1 MHHVQSTPEHYWN
14 SGNLEKCFV
23 DTLRLLLHGLQE
35 KMICDIFFPEVISD
49 SILSFGMES
58 DRTSLLLECNL
69 EASGESLGSDQVEP
83 GEKGDR
89 RLVGPSPQKIRQNWQ
104 SHADFLLKMLFL
116 FSEPLVLNKMAIY
129 CPQGS
134 GTLRQQ
140 YTLIYSVILCFTLL
154 YSALHCSTLLYSALH
169 CSTLL

>member
-1 MHHVQSTPEHYWN
+1 MSKYKGKHGGKKGQKIRAWVDPPPLIWAMPERKRFFSIDVFPNSHIVQTSVMHHVQSTPEHYWN

-35 KMICDIFFPEVISD
+35 KMICDIFFPEVIFD
-49 SILSFGMES
+49 KILSFGMES

-89 RLVGPSPQKIRQNWQ
+89 RLVGPSPQEIRQNWQ

-116 FSEPLVLNKMAIY
+116 F
-129 CPQGS
+129 
-134 GTLRQQ
+134 
-140 YTLIYSVILCFTLL
+140 
-154 YSALHCSTLLYSALH
+154 
-169 CSTLL
+169 

>member
-1 MHHVQSTPEHYWN
+1 MLTKIIIFTNSNDHIVQTSVMHHVQSTPEHYWN
-14 SGNLEKCFV
+14 SDNLEKCFV

-58 DRTSLLLECNL
+58 DKTSLLLECNL

-116 FSEPLVLNKMAIY
+116 FQNPLPLIKCFPLIFRVLK
-129 CPQGS
+129 
-134 GTLRQQ
+134 
-140 YTLIYSVILCFTLL
+140 
-154 YSALHCSTLLYSALH
+154 
-169 CSTLL
+169 

>member
-35 KMICDIFFPEVISD
+35 KMICDIFFPEVIFD
-49 SILSFGMES
+49 TILSFGMES

-69 EASGESLGSDQVEP
+69 EASGESLGSDQVES
-83 GEKGDR
+83 GEKGGR
-89 RLVGPSPQKIRQNWQ
+89 RLVGPSPQEIRQNWQ

-116 FSEPLVLNKMAIY
+116 F
-129 CPQGS
+129 
-134 GTLRQQ
+134 
-140 YTLIYSVILCFTLL
+140 
-154 YSALHCSTLLYSALH
+154 
-169 CSTLL
+169 